1 MCVCVCACA
10 CARVGL
16 KVNRNPRL
24 DARMQTQLTGPKTS
38 WVIINTINNLFFS
51 HRRHCQLLANFI
63 STANN
68 PLLLLRTAW
77 SNFFKAY
84 TYYLNKLMSLP
95 IAISFLCATYL
106 PGSLSGCSNLTQ

>member
-1 MCVCVCACA
+1 MFVYVYMRVCVCVLCVYVSVVGVYVCVCVCMCVW

-77 SNFFKAY
+77 SNFF
-84 TYYLNKLMSLP
+84 
-95 IAISFLCATYL
+95 
-106 PGSLSGCSNLTQ
+106 